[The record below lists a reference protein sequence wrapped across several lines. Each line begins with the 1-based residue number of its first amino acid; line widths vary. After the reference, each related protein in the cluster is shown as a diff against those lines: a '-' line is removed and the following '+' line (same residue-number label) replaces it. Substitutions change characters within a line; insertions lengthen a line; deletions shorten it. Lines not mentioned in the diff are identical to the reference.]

1 MEVLT
6 MFRQPLFTDPFGLQ
20 QTVDRLV
27 NETLGSDQW
36 QTLWSRGTSPGAG
49 AQMMPLDVF
58 DTGEQVV
65 LIAAVPGMQ
74 PDQLDL
80 TIHQN
85 TVTLSGTIPTVTGAD
100 EAKGATWYLNEL
112 WSGEVRRSV
121 TLPFPVDA
129 DAAQATFEHGILRV
143 VLPKAQSA
151 KTRKIQISAPT
162 GQTAIAA
169 ESSPQADGAS

>member
-1 MEVLT
+1 
-6 MFRQPLFTDPFGLQ
+6 MFRHSPFTDPFGLS

-27 NETLGSDQW
+27 NETLGTDQL
-36 QTLWSRGTSPGAG
+36 QTLWSRDNGAKPV
-49 AQMMPLDVF
+49 AQVMPVDVF

-65 LIAAVPGMQ
+65 IVAAVPGMQ

-80 TIHQN
+80 TVHQN
-85 TVTLSGTIPTVTGAD
+85 TITLSGTIQNVANAE

-129 DAAQATFEHGILRV
+129 DAAQATFEHGILRI
-143 VLPKAQSA
+143 VLPKAESAKSRKIRIGGPNNQSA
-151 KTRKIQISAPT
+151 IP
-162 GQTAIAA
+162 A
-169 ESSPQADGAS
+169 ESGKKGADAS